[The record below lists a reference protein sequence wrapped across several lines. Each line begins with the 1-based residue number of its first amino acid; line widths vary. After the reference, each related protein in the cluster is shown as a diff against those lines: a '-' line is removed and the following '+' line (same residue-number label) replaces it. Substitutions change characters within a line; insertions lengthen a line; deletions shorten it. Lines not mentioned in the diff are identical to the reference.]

1 VSVVATG
8 NDPYLPEGEWHEL
21 PVFEGDEWSYVSIIS
36 ATGAGPISAQ
46 IVERQ

>member
-1 VSVVATG
+1 VETV

-21 PVFEGDEWSYVSIIS
+21 PLFEGEQWSYGSIIS
-36 ATGAGPISAQ
+36 ATGAGTIAAQ